1 MEIIGS
7 GTYGCV
13 YYPGF
18 KCNGSKQNKNS
29 KLVTKITNDEIG
41 YFLESEIGSII
52 KKNIPNYKKFFII
65 VEKDCSIQKKN
76 VNSYIKQS
84 CDIIE
89 PRDKNKKY
97 YLLYSR
103 YVYGYDL
110 KDYFLMDLTK
120 PNNVM
125 NYYSNF
131 FIYTKNLIE
140 ALNELQHVNIVHFDI
155 SFKNIRIETKTNN
168 ALIFDFGMSII
179 MDKLIES
186 YDYSGNINK
195 VNSELLYTFFSINP
209 IETPKYCFE
218 IQIICYIILN
228 KKLDESF
235 TENDLMKLIKEYY
248 KKNNIFSLFTN
259 DFKQQYIKSL
269 IDLYSNFINLQ
280 NINVIMKCLNSW
292 RTWDSFNLNFHF
304 LTLLYNLEYFHKL
317 TLDMIQM
324 FMLQIH
330 PNYKK
335 RKLPHEQLQLF
346 HFIINQQKSTE
357 SILNYKLSLQKVDV
371 KSLTKS
377 FQKSLKLVS
386 HKLK

>member
-18 KCNGSKQNKNS
+18 QCNGNKQNKNS

-41 YFLESEIGSII
+41 YFLESEIGFII
-52 KKNIPNYKKFFII
+52 KKNIPNYKSFFII

-76 VNSYIKQS
+76 VNNYVKKS
-84 CDIIE
+84 CSIIE
-89 PRDKNKKY
+89 ARDKHKQY
-97 YLLYSR
+97 YLMYSR
-103 YVYGYDL
+103 FVDGYDL

-125 NYYSNF
+125 NYYNNF
-131 FIYTKNLIE
+131 FIYTQNLIE
-140 ALNELQHVNIVHFDI
+140 ALNELQQINIVHFDI

-179 MDKLIES
+179 MDKLIEE

-195 VNSELLYTFFSINP
+195 VNKELLYTFFSINP
-209 IETPKYCFE
+209 IESPKYCFE

-228 KKLDESF
+228 KKLDDYF
-235 TENDLMKLIKEYY
+235 TENDLMELIKDYY

-269 IDLYSNFINLQ
+269 IDLYSNYVNQQ
-280 NINVIMKCLNSW
+280 NIYVIMNCLNSW

-335 RKLPHEQLQLF
+335 RKLPYEQLQLF
-346 HFIINQQKSTE
+346 YSIINQQKSIE
-357 SILNYKLSLQKVDV
+357 SILNYKLSLQKIDV
-371 KSLTKS
+371 KSLSKS

-386 HKLK
+386 HDVK